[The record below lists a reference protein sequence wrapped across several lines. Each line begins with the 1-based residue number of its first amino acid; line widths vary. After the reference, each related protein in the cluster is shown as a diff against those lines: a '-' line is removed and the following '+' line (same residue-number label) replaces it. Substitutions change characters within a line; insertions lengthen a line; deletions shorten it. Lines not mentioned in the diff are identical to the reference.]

1 MTEEQTKTI
10 YEKPSVHTAKKETQ
24 TKKNSEKKLL
34 PTLLTAVLGFLFGGT
49 ELPFSLMPFGSALVA
64 ALPKYTA
71 SALLGILLRSI
82 LILAMGGNLPI
93 SAVCSS
99 ILLLSR
105 IILNI
110 IVFGTKDLSR
120 LRRLPDSLT
129 TKLLLCALFVFGI
142 SFADALTSGIS
153 FSALLTAGLSAI
165 VSTGFTLVFA
175 FFFNEEYK
183 DSPVFEAGLGAVIF
197 AAVLSCAPFA
207 FGGFSIGLTAAFSMT
222 FLIGFLGV
230 PTRSASVGLLCGLAV
245 GDIFAPV
252 LSLAGLVT
260 GIFSKTYAIFG
271 GISAAI
277 VTVCTGLYFGGTET
291 VLAFLPELSVS
302 ASVVTTLAVFDLLPE
317 HHFPEYHK
325 NGKDTALAVLAE
337 KQERERTLRMY
348 GLSGALD
355 SLSCLVQDLSERF
368 RRPNRQKLTEKCRNC
383 WSSYCA
389 NCFKECSA
397 RDLNGKESALVDV
410 LIASGKI
417 DREKL
422 YEIIRIR
429 CPHLDDLAE
438 EITAISSKML
448 QEAIRED
455 KTRVFAFD
463 YETMAKIFADA
474 AENDTQTVTDPMLSE
489 RLRRAYRRAGLRAE
503 NVLVCGERKKTV
515 IVTGEEIAEAELRPA
530 DIRLICEGIC
540 GIGFGKPVFMKEGG
554 KHIFMMESLPVY
566 TVESVI
572 RQLPKQGEFVCGDS
586 ISSAVSNDGYFYCYL
601 CDGMG
606 SGEEASLT
614 SGLCSVFLE
623 KMLVS
628 GNKKSITLDMLNH
641 LLCSRNTECF
651 ATVDICEIDL
661 VCGIASFLKCGAV
674 PSFVMRSGHLYKI
687 SAGTFPIGILSQV
700 SAEVTDFELRA
711 GDVIILCSDGI
722 VSDPD
727 AADGEDAVRF
737 LDLITREWTD
747 DLTVMAEKILAYS
760 SDFSMRSDDMT
771 VALLRVKRG

>member
-1 MTEEQTKTI
+1 MTDEQTKTI
-10 YEKPSVHTAKKETQ
+10 HEKTSARITQKQAKIKNHSGKKFISVLFTAG
-24 TKKNSEKKLL
+24 
-34 PTLLTAVLGFLFGGT
+34 LGFLFGGT
-49 ELPFSLMPFGSALVA
+49 ELPFSLMPFGNALVA
-64 ALPKYTA
+64 ALPKYTV
-71 SALLGILLRSI
+71 SALTGIILRSF
-82 LILAMGGNLPI
+82 LVSAMGGDLLI
-93 SAVCSS
+93 SAISS
-99 ILLLSR
+99 SVLLLFR

-110 IVFGTKDLSR
+110 VVFGQKDLSR
-120 LRRLPDSLT
+120 LKRFPDSLMT
-129 TKLLLCALFVFGI
+129 RVLLCAFFVFGI
-142 SFADALTSGIS
+142 TFADAVSSGLS
-153 FSALLTAGLSAI
+153 FSALLWAGLSAI
-165 VSTGFTLVFA
+165 VSVGFTLVFA

-197 AAVLSCAPFA
+197 AVVLSFLPFSV
-207 FGGFSIGLTAAFSMT
+207 GNFSIGLAMAFALT
-222 FLIGFLGV
+222 FFIGFLGV
-230 PTRSASVGLLCGLAV
+230 PTRSASIGLLCGLAV
-245 GDIFAPV
+245 GDLFAPV

-271 GISAAI
+271 GISAVL

-291 VLAFLPELSVS
+291 VLSFLPELIVS
-302 ASVVTTLAVFDLLPE
+302 ASIITTLAVFDLLPE

-325 NGKDTALAVLAE
+325 NGKDIVLAVLTE
-337 KQERERTLRMY
+337 KRERERTARMH

-368 RRPNRQKLTEKCRNC
+368 RRPNRRNLMEKCRIC
-383 WSSYCA
+383 WSSYCK
-389 NCFKECSA
+389 NCYKECSV
-397 RDLNGKESALVDV
+397 RDLKGKDSVLTDH

-417 DREKL
+417 DGEKL

-429 CPHLDDLAE
+429 CPHLQELAE
-438 EITAISSKML
+438 ELSAISSKML

-463 YETMAKIFADA
+463 YEMMAKMFADIS
-474 AENDTQTVTDPMLSE
+474 ENEHKTMTEPILAE
-489 RLRRAYRRAGLRAE
+489 RLRRAYRRMGLRAE
-503 NVLVCGERKKTV
+503 NVLICGERQKTV

-530 DIRLICEGIC
+530 DLRLIGEGIC
-540 GIGFGKPVFMKEGG
+540 GIRFGKPIFMKANG
-554 KHIFMMESLPVY
+554 KHIFVMESLPVY
-566 TVESVI
+566 TVETVI

-586 ISSAVSNDGYFYCYL
+586 ISSAVSQDGYFYAYL

-641 LLCSRNTECF
+641 LLCSRHTECF

-661 VCGIASFLKCGAV
+661 ISGIASFLKCGAV
-674 PSFVMRSGHLYKI
+674 PSFVMRNGHLYKI
-687 SAGTFPIGILSQV
+687 SAGTFPIGILPQV
-700 SAEVTDFELRA
+700 SAEVTDFELKEN
-711 GDVIILCSDGI
+711 DVIILCSDGI
-722 VSDPD
+722 ISDPD

-737 LDLITREWTD
+737 LNLITREWTD
-747 DLTVMAEKILAYS
+747 DLTYMAEKILSYS

-771 VALLRVKRG
+771 VALLRLKKA